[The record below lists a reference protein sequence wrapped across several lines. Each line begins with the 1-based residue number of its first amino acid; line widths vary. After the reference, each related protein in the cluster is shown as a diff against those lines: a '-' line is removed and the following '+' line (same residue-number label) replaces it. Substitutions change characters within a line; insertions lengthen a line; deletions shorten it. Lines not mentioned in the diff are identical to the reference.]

1 MFLTIC
7 IPFATDKDILTPEK
21 LPGPEL
27 TKTEKLLLNSI
38 SCFLIKLTI
47 SKVNISFLI
56 ILVCNFFIKNLL
68 LIFNAIESFLPV
80 QSIIKKSLIIFL
92 FFTFIAV
99 ESSSVSGNIEDKG
112 IIVLMYHRFEE
123 NKYPS
128 TNIKIADFIN
138 QIDLIK
144 KNSFSFINPNDFEDS
159 LVNLKNEKKIL
170 LTIDDA
176 FKSFY
181 DQAWPILRN
190 NKIPFILFVNT
201 REIGSSGYMTW
212 KQIKEISKEQFV
224 HIGNHSHTHDYLV
237 DKTDAEI
244 SNDINLA
251 KKEFKKNLGYNSPF
265 FSYPFGEYSNNF
277 KNIVQSSDFKY
288 AFGQHSGVAD
298 ETKDFY
304 ELPRF
309 AINEKYGERKRFELI
324 LKTIPLK
331 FKSITP
337 SEKYINNAENPPKII
352 IEFFK
357 DMKNIKLLNCYS
369 NELNSWRKSE
379 IEYLN
384 NFKIKIKLIGKFTT
398 ERGRVNCSLRETN
411 GSWRWL
417 GMQYVVA
424 EL

>member
-1 MFLTIC
+1 
-7 IPFATDKDILTPEK
+7 
-21 LPGPEL
+21 
-27 TKTEKLLLNSI
+27 
-38 SCFLIKLTI
+38 
-47 SKVNISFLI
+47 
-56 ILVCNFFIKNLL
+56 
-68 LIFNAIESFLPV
+68 
-80 QSIIKKSLIIFL
+80 
-92 FFTFIAV
+92 
-99 ESSSVSGNIEDKG
+99 
-112 IIVLMYHRFEE
+112 MYHRFEE

-128 TNIKIADFIN
+128 TNIKMADFIN

-144 KNSFSFINPNDFEDS
+144 KNAFRFVNANDFEES
-159 LVNLKNEKKIL
+159 LLNLNKEKKIL

-181 DQAWPILRN
+181 DQAWPILRES
-190 NKIPFILFVNT
+190 KIPFILFVNT

-212 KQIKEISKEQFV
+212 KQIKEISKEKFV

-237 DKTDAEI
+237 DKTDGEI
-244 SNDINLA
+244 SNDIDLA
-251 KKEFKKNLGYNSPF
+251 RKEFKKNLGYNSPF
-265 FSYPFGEYSNNF
+265 FSYPYGEYSNKF
-277 KNIVQSSDFKY
+277 KNIVKTFGFKY

-309 AINEKYGERKRFELI
+309 SINEKYGEIKRFKLI

-331 FKSITP
+331 YKSITP
-337 SEKYINNAENPPKII
+337 TEKYINSDNNPPEII

-379 IEYLN
+379 IKYLN
-384 NFKIKIKLIGKFTT
+384 DFKIKIKLIGKFTT
-398 ERGRVNCSLRETN
+398 ERGRVNCSLRESN